1 MLKKKLFYIA
11 DFSLPNRSAYALHV
25 LKMCDA
31 FSEFTNKNVELL
43 IPYREKTYNYKNIKN
58 EFLLKKKFKIT
69 DFFPKKNKL
78 NFLKRMIFSL
88 KVYHFLK
95 KEKNNFVVVSRSISS
110 IILALFN
117 IKSILEI
124 HTELTGLTKN
134 VFF

>member
-1 MLKKKLFYIA
+1 MLKKLFYIA

-69 DFFPKKNKL
+69 DFFPKKKQIKFFKKDDFFFKSL
-78 NFLKRMIFSL
+78 SFS
-88 KVYHFLK
+88 
-95 KEKNNFVVVSRSISS
+95 
-110 IILALFN
+110 
-117 IKSILEI
+117 
-124 HTELTGLTKN
+124 
-134 VFF
+134 